1 MTIINFNKAAF
12 IKSVAD
18 YSDKPDENYPEVALV
33 GRSNVG
39 KSSLLNKIVNRKKLA
54 KVSSS
59 PGKTRLINYFNI
71 DNRLFVVDLP
81 GYGFS
86 KVSKGEKNR
95 WQNMIEA
102 YLKNSINLRLVCLLI
117 DCRQGLL
124 KNDKEMVQWLDYY
137 NKPYI
142 FILTK
147 VDKLS
152 KNNINKVQK
161 QMMRE
166 YPNHHIL
173 HFSTSSIE
181 YRNGIILLLNE
192 MIS

>member
-1 MTIINFNKAAF
+1 MTIINFNKATF
-12 IKSVAD
+12 IKSV
-18 YSDKPDENYPEVALV
+18 SDFANKPAESYPEVALV

-71 DNRLFVVDLP
+71 DDKLFLVDLP

-86 KVSKGEKNR
+86 KVSKEEKKN

-102 YLKNSINLRLVCLLI
+102 YLKNSTNLRLVCLLI

-124 KNDKEMVQWLDYY
+124 KNDKKMIQWLDYY

-147 VDKLS
+147 TDKIS
-152 KNNINKVQK
+152 KNNIHQIQK
-161 QMMRE
+161 PMMRE
-166 YPNHHIL
+166 YPNHNIL
-173 HFSTSSIE
+173 HFSISSYE
-181 YRNGIILLLNE
+181 SRNSIIMFLNE
-192 MIS
+192 IIS